1 MNNHLPYH
9 QLKRK
14 ILFEHLEKYPD
25 AGSNTIARIL
35 NRDYPEIY
43 HTIEYARTIIR
54 TYRGKNGDLSRSTIK
69 NKKYYQ

>member
-1 MNNHLPYH
+1 MNNHSPYN

-14 ILFEHLEKYPD
+14 ILFDHLDKYPD
-25 AGSNTIARIL
+25 AGSHTIARIL

-43 HTIEYARTIIR
+43 HTREYARTMIR
-54 TYRGKNGDLSRSTIK
+54 TYRGKRGDLLRGNVK